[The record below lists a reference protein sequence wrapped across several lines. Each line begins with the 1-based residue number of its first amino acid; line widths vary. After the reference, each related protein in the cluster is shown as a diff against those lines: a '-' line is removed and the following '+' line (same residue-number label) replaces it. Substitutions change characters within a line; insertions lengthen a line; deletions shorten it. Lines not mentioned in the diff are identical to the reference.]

1 MSKTISNFVI
11 RILFFTGVTFGL
23 HLLVLKLMELPLFAD
38 KIVLA
43 YIVNVAL
50 AIIVF
55 VFLFVFRQRFKNQL
69 GFIFISG
76 SMIKFAL
83 FFTLFY
89 GAYKKDGSIS
99 ETEFFAFFIPYLLT
113 LVIEIFSLSKWLNKL
128 DELPS

>member
-1 MSKTISNFVI
+1 MNKTIPNFII
-11 RILFFTGVTFGL
+11 RIFLLVGAAFGV
-23 HLLVLKLMELPLFAD
+23 HLLILRSIELPLFAD

-43 YIVNVAL
+43 YTVNTLL
-50 AIIVF
+50 AILVF
-55 VFLFVFRQRFKNQL
+55 VFLFVFRQKFKNQL
-69 GFIFISG
+69 GFIFILG

-83 FFTLFY
+83 FFGLFY

-113 LVIEIFSLSKWLNKL
+113 LVIEIFSLSKWLNKM

>member
-1 MSKTISNFVI
+1 
-11 RILFFTGVTFGL
+11 
-23 HLLVLKLMELPLFAD
+23 MELPLFAD

-43 YIVNVAL
+43 YIVNVVL

-55 VFLFVFRQRFKNQL
+55 IFLFVFRQRFKNQL

-83 FFTLFY
+83 FFILFY
-89 GAYKKDGSIS
+89 GAYKEDGSIS

-113 LVIEIFSLSKWLNKL
+113 LVIEIFSLSKWLNKM